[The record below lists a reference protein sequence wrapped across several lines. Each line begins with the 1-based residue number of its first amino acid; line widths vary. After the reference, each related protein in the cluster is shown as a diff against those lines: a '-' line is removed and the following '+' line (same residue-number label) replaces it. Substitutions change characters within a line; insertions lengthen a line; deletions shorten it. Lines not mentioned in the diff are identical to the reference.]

1 MQQENEC
8 FDAILEHVHEYHQ
21 LCMTVEKALKSAFLS
36 LAEAKYQMGENRL
49 CQAFYDKRM
58 SCLYEV

>member
-36 LAEAKYQMGENRL
+36 LAEAKYQMGRG
-49 CQAFYDKRM
+49 
-58 SCLYEV
+58 